1 MRFATVVELEE
12 TATGVPVRR
21 AEVAWQMTALEA
33 RALGALGWGG
43 SLVLRPESTLLRAL
57 VNRAR
62 ACIPQEV
69 IPRFGDSADDL
80 RRRLGDSDF
89 LDDIHCLK
97 GGNGKGGRVRLNSTC
112 YPQPRRVTWS
122 VLVDIDRDTGDHGLY
137 AYTQHGRST
146 VSVSF
151 SF

>member
-57 VNRAR
+57 VNPRAR
-62 ACIPQEV
+62 ACMHP
-69 IPRFGDSADDL
+69 PRG
-80 RRRLGDSDF
+80 
-89 LDDIHCLK
+89 H
-97 GGNGKGGRVRLNSTC
+97 STI
-112 YPQPRRVTWS
+112 R
-122 VLVDIDRDTGDHGLY
+122 
-137 AYTQHGRST
+137 
-146 VSVSF
+146 
-151 SF
+151 

>member
-57 VNRAR
+57 VDRASG
-62 ACIPQEV
+62 
-69 IPRFGDSADDL
+69 RFSATV
-80 RRRLGDSDF
+80 G
-89 LDDIHCLK
+89 
-97 GGNGKGGRVRLNSTC
+97 V
-112 YPQPRRVTWS
+112 S
-122 VLVDIDRDTGDHGLY
+122 VLILRLMAH
-137 AYTQHGRST
+137 AC
-146 VSVSF
+146 SV
-151 SF
+151 

>member
-57 VNRAR
+57 
-62 ACIPQEV
+62 
-69 IPRFGDSADDL
+69 D
-80 RRRLGDSDF
+80 
-89 LDDIHCLK
+89 
-97 GGNGKGGRVRLNSTC
+97 
-112 YPQPRRVTWS
+112 
-122 VLVDIDRDTGDHGLY
+122 GL
-137 AYTQHGRST
+137 ST
-146 VSVSF
+146 VRGHASPKRSFHDSVTPQMISDVGWAIAISSTTF
-151 SF
+151 TASRVATGREAACG